1 MADFTIGVNVRDG
14 EIGITISLEDR
25 DELFT
30 IEEAESFHD
39 VLGLQIK
46 LARTLTHS
54 ESDSPR
60 VLSYDRDAAS
70 RFR

>member
-1 MADFTIGVNVRDG
+1 MVDFTIGINIRDG

-25 DELFT
+25 DEIFT

-46 LARTLTHS
+46 LAKNLTHS
-54 ESDSPR
+54 ESNPPR
-60 VLSYDRDAAS
+60 GFS
-70 RFR
+70 RLELAR

>member
-30 IEEAESFHD
+30 IGETESFHD

-46 LARTLTHS
+46 LARNLTHS
-54 ESDSPR
+54 ESDHPR
-60 VLSYDRDAAS
+60 GFS
-70 RFR
+70 RLELAR

>member
-39 VLGLQIK
+39 VLG
-46 LARTLTHS
+46 
-54 ESDSPR
+54 
-60 VLSYDRDAAS
+60 S
-70 RFR
+70 RSSWQEP

>member
-30 IEEAESFHD
+30 LEEAESFHD

-54 ESDSPR
+54 ESDPPR
-60 VLSYDRDAAS
+60 GFS
-70 RFR
+70 RLELAR